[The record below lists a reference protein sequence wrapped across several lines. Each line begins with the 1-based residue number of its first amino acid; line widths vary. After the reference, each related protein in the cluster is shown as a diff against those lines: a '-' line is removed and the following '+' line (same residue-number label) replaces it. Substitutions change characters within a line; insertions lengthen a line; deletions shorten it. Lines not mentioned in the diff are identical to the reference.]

1 MLTEFEVWLLLI
13 SFDDFDGFSF
23 RIFWNISKYIR
34 YFKIYSEIY
43 RLVLLMLSLF
53 LNIVPAK
60 MLYYC
65 FYDDIDGCIFEIF
78 QDSLLKKFWVV
89 SMIRDKNTGKCQSND
104 WGEAISLKSAQE
116 AWLVCA
122 HLVCL
127 KLNWLFEKSHVF
139 YIYFCSFV

>member
-34 YFKIYSEIY
+34 YFEIFWNISPG
-43 RLVLLMLSLF
+43 VVDGF
-53 LNIVPAK
+53 IVPEYCSSK
-60 MLYYC
+60 NFDYC
-65 FYDDIDGCIFEIF
+65 FYDDFDGCIFEIF